1 MLMQITV
8 KPGIYGICDKIW
20 GSMLKFFNCY
30 QTAQLN
36 CKFKRLAV
44 SPQVHELAGEN
55 HANNCREI
63 FFTLI
68 NECTRP

>member
-1 MLMQITV
+1 
-8 KPGIYGICDKIW
+8 
-20 GSMLKFFNCY
+20 MLKFFNCY